1 MMMQRRVTEEIN
13 NLLKKECS
21 RIAEMKDNHAKPDH
35 PFRKPAVYRSV
46 GIKIPGNNSL
56 MMVHVKEY

>member
-21 RIAEMKDNHAKPDH
+21 RIAGIKDNNAKADH

>member
-1 MMMQRRVTEEIN
+1 MQRSVTEEIT

-21 RIAEMKDNHAKPDH
+21 RIAAMKDNPAKPDR
-35 PFRKPAVYRSV
+35 PCRKPAVYRSV
-46 GIKIPGNNSL
+46 GIKVPGNNSL

>member
-1 MMMQRRVTEEIN
+1 MQRRATEEIN

-21 RIAEMKDNHAKPDH
+21 RIAEMKDTNAKPDH
-35 PFRKPAVYRSV
+35 SFRKPAVYRSV

-56 MMVHVKEY
+56 IMVHVKEY

>member
-1 MMMQRRVTEEIN
+1 MMMQREVSEEIN
-13 NLLKKECS
+13 KLLKKECS
-21 RIAEMKDNHAKPDH
+21 RIADIKDNPAKPDH